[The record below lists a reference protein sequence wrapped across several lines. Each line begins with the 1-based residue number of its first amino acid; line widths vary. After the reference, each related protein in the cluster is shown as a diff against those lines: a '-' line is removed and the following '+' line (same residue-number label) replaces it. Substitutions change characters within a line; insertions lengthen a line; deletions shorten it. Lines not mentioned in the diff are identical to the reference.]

1 MRKFLGFIGLIG
13 ALFAAEGLNR
23 LSTFVGAFRGADAPF
38 YTGMLLISV
47 VAAGVLLVSLF
58 QRVVGWLK
66 WLTALALIG
75 SAVLMGSAPSLPVT
89 EQVLGGIV
97 VALVGVFAVS
107 TAKKVVADPSG
118 VTPTAVSK
126 G

>member
-1 MRKFLGFIGLIG
+1 MRKFLGLIGLVG

-38 YTGMLLISV
+38 YTGMLLASV

-58 QRVVGWLK
+58 QRVAAWLK

-89 EQVLGGIV
+89 EQVLGGIIA
-97 VALVGVFAVS
+97 ALLGTLAVS
-107 TAKKVVADPSG
+107 TAKKAVPEPNG
-118 VTPTAVSK
+118 VTPAADSK
-126 G
+126 V